1 MFVSNVKASAFET
14 GQLDVELVPVGY
26 KGNKKN
32 TYTIIIG
39 KNGTF
44 KSTCMRI
51 IADECRKQD
60 NQLSKLV
67 EFSEEP
73 TRVIA
78 VSSTNGDKF
87 STARHNVFPE
97 WLYRGKNFDVNY
109 FYFGPKYRNSYSNR
123 NTIKQLIDAIAF
135 GTNAESSRVKIR
147 TFLQHIGLQPKL
159 EFHLKESK
167 RLAKMD
173 KDKSKLQ
180 LEEIIKKRLSNNG
193 SLAKRVNQALKSMEE
208 TSKGRKITIDLEKDQ
223 NIAEMLAAIS
233 ILTHRNQL
241 QVDKIF
247 ILKANKS
254 NDVIDINDLSSG
266 ESRLFLK
273 SIALA
278 CTVTDNSLVLIDEP
292 ENSLHPEWQIRFLAN
307 LQAAFEAVSGCHI
320 IISTHSPHILSS
332 ADPELSFVVPLERE
346 NNVSTGRPLE
356 GSVYGW
362 SVENILLNLFG
373 LATTRNYYFEMK
385 VRELLSQLGPNMN
398 KTKAQNLIAELE
410 QYEMGNTDPLNTLLD
425 KARKMVT

>member
-1 MFVSNVKASAFET
+1 MFVSKVKASAFET
-14 GQLDVELVPVGY
+14 GQLDVELVPAGY
-26 KGNKKN
+26 KSTKKN

-44 KSTCMRI
+44 KSTCMRL

-60 NQLSKLV
+60 GQLSQSIEYTETPK
-67 EFSEEP
+67 
-73 TRVIA
+73 RVIA
-78 VSSTNGDKF
+78 ISSTNGDKF

-123 NTIKQLIDAIAF
+123 NTVKQLIDAIAF

-147 TFLQHIGLQPKL
+147 TFLKYIGLQPQL

-167 RLAKMD
+167 RLSKMD
-173 KDKSKLQ
+173 RDKSREQ
-180 LEEIIKKRLSNNG
+180 LEDIIRKRLKNND
-193 SLAKRVNQALKSMEE
+193 SLAKRVNHSLKSMEE
-208 TSKGRKITIDLEKDQ
+208 TSRGRKIVIDLEKDQ
-223 NIAEMLAAIS
+223 HVAEVLAAIS
-233 ILTHRNQL
+233 ILTHKNQL
-241 QVDKIF
+241 QIDKILTF
-247 ILKANKS
+247 KNNKQKEA
-254 NDVIDINDLSSG
+254 IDINELSSG
-266 ESRLFLK
+266 EGRLFLK

-278 CTVTDNSLVLIDEP
+278 CTVTDNSLILIDEP
-292 ENSLHPEWQIRFLAN
+292 ENSLHPEWQIRFLEN

-332 ADPELSFVVPLERE
+332 ADPDLSFVVPLEKE
-346 NNVSTGRPLE
+346 NNISTGRPLD

-385 VRELLSQLGPNMN
+385 VRELLAQLGPNMN
-398 KTKAQNLIAELE
+398 KNKAQKLIAELE